1 MATHSSILAW
11 RISWAEEPDGLIVHR
26 VAKSRT
32 QLKGQHE
39 WTPRTW
45 CSVFGK
51 KKKIEE
57 LLLFSLCGYFFKNL
71 FTCLFLYLEISC
83 PCGSN

>member
-32 QLKGQHE
+32 QLKGQRE

-45 CSVFGK
+45 CSVFGGK
-51 KKKIEE
+51 KKNRRVAFV
-57 LLLFSLCGYFFKNL
+57 LSVWLFFKKFIYL
-71 FTCLFLYLEISC
+71 FIFI
-83 PCGSN
+83 P